1 MVLQSILNSNGLQ
14 FLQNQNYNFAHIS
27 KSIFDRFY
35 SQYISRL
42 QAIGYTFPPSNH
54 YQTQFGK
61 PIRTSLI
68 LTKDAITLNPGS
80 NYQWLVFHSKGLE
93 QPVTILITRTIVLE
107 GKYVVLLG
115 ENPQGVFLK
124 LGADN
129 VTSVVTVPLI
139 HVEAMGQSVIRV

>member
-1 MVLQSILNSNGLQ
+1 
-14 FLQNQNYNFAHIS
+14 
-27 KSIFDRFY
+27 
-35 SQYISRL
+35 
-42 QAIGYTFPPSNH
+42 
-54 YQTQFGK
+54 
-61 PIRTSLI
+61 LI

-93 QPVTILITRTIVLE
+93 QPITILITRTIVLE
-107 GKYVVLLG
+107 GKYVILLG

-124 LGADN
+124 LGVDD